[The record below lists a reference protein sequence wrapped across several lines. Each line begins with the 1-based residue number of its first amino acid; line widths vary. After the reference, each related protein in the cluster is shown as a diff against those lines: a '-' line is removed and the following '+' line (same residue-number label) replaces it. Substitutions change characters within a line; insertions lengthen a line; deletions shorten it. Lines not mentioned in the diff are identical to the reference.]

1 MDIKGTVTI
10 VTGSSSG
17 IGAATV
23 RRLASKGGNVVVNYS
38 RSEGP
43 ARKVAEECEAMGAEV
58 LVCRAD
64 VSDDADCKRLA
75 RETMDKWGRIDG
87 LVNNAGTTKFVD
99 HTDLD
104 GLSADDFLGIYR
116 VNLVGPYQMI
126 RAVAPHMKAGGRGGV
141 VNVSSIAGVMGTGS
155 SIAYAASK
163 GALNTMTLS
172 LARSLGP
179 EIRINTVCPGFVA
192 GDWLR
197 QGLGAERYDNTLANL
212 KKNNALANVAT
223 PETVAQAIVG
233 FLENADLVTGEFMMV
248 DGGGHLGAVPLRAR

>member
-1 MDIKGTVTI
+1 MDILGTVTI

-43 ARKVAEECEAMGAEV
+43 ARKVAEECEALGVEA

-64 VSDDADCKRLA
+64 VSDDADCRRLVQ
-75 RETMDKWGRIDG
+75 ETVERWGRVDG

-99 HTDLD
+99 HPNLD
-104 GLSADDFLGIYR
+104 GLDADDFLHIYR
-116 VNLVGPYQMI
+116 VNLVGPFQMI
-126 RAVAPHMKAGGRGGV
+126 RAVAPHMKKTGRGGV
-141 VNVSSIAGVMGTGS
+141 VNVSSIAGVMGSGS

-172 LARSLGP
+172 LARALGP
-179 EIRINTVCPGFVA
+179 EIRVNTICPGFVA
-192 GDWLR
+192 GEWLR
-197 QGLGAERYDNTLANL
+197 QGFGAERYDATLANL
-212 KKNNALANVAT
+212 KKTNALADVAT

-248 DGGGHLGAVPLRAR
+248 DGGGHLGAVPLRPR